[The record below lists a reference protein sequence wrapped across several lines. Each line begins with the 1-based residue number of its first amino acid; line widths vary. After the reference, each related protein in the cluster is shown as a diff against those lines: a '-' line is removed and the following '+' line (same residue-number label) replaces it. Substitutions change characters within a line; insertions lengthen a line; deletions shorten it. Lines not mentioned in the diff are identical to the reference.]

1 MIKLAEENV
10 EASLL
15 KKVLNLSA
23 LDCRKWSVVAQKLF
37 QSLLNRVE
45 LISKTSQKCVSRRKR
60 VSNIGAMG
68 EFDQNMKTHFQFI
81 SELEH
86 YFRENGKKTA
96 RILEG

>member
-1 MIKLAEENV
+1 MKN
-10 EASLL
+10 
-15 KKVLNLSA
+15 VLNLSA

-68 EFDQNMKTHFQFI
+68 EFDQNEDTFSAYFD
-81 SELEH
+81 ELDH
-86 YFRENGKKTA
+86 YFT
-96 RILEG
+96 

>member
-1 MIKLAEENV
+1 MNSMIKLAEENV

-60 VSNIGAMG
+60 VSNIDAMG
-68 EFDQNMKTHFQFI
+68 EFVQNENTFSAYFD
-81 SELEH
+81 ELDH
-86 YFRENGKKTA
+86 YFS
-96 RILEG
+96 